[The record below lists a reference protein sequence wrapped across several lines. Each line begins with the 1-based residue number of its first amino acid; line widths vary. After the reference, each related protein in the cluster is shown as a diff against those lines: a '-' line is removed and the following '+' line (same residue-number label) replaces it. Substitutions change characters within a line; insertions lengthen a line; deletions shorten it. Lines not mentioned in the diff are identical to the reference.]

1 MCVGRDEELGKLE
14 NLYSKGCFQMVVVY
28 GRRRVGKTTLISE
41 FAKGKRTLF
50 FTALE
55 QSDRDNLSDLTA
67 RIREFF
73 DLPRMVG
80 SFESWADAF
89 DFIADEASKEPF
101 VFVFDEFPYAA
112 QRNPSLPSILQIA
125 IDHKL
130 QETGLFLVLCGS
142 NQGFMESKVLGRK
155 SPLHGR
161 RTSQMRVLP
170 LDFMQA
176 KEMLPGLDIQEAFR
190 YYGCFGGVPYY
201 LSQIEPDLDLQEN
214 LERLYFDPAGFLY
227 EEPLSLLRQE
237 LDEPALYNSIL
248 RSVAGGANK
257 PNEIS
262 GKTGIAQTSLPRY
275 LKTLID
281 LGILERVVP
290 FSENPETSRR
300 SIYRISEACYDF
312 WFRFVMPYA
321 SEVENGLGEAVARA
335 ITDSEINGYL
345 GRRFERVCAEW
356 LVGQARRD
364 ALPISV
370 TSVGSWWGTNPETR
384 SQTDIDVVAANRVS
398 KEMLIGECKYRVDF
412 NVSQVIDDLKGKR
425 NLMKG
430 YKTNG
435 LYVFSRYKVE
445 SSIIAAYPDV
455 RFVSLEDF

>member
-1 MCVGRDEELGKLE
+1 MFVGRDEELEKLE
-14 NLYSKGCFQMVVVY
+14 KLYNKGCFQMVVVY

-41 FAKGKRTLF
+41 FAKDKRTLF

-73 DLPRMVG
+73 DLPRMTG
-80 SFESWADAF
+80 SFESWVDAF

-112 QRNPSLPSILQIA
+112 QRNISLPSILQIA

-176 KEMLPGLDIQEAFR
+176 KKMLPELDIQEAFR

-201 LSQIEPDLDLQEN
+201 LSQIDQDLELQKN
-214 LERLYFDPAGFLY
+214 LERLYFDPTGFLY

-262 GKTGIAQTSLPRY
+262 DKTGIAQTSLPRY

-281 LGILERVVP
+281 LSILERVVP

-321 SEVENGLGEAVARA
+321 SEVESGLGEAVARA
-335 ITDSEINGYL
+335 ITDSELNSYL

-356 LVGQARRD
+356 LVDQARRD
-364 ALPISV
+364 ELLISV
-370 TSVGSWWGTNPETR
+370 TSVGSWWGTNPETK
-384 SQTDIDVVAANRVS
+384 SQTNIDVVAANRVS
-398 KEMLIGECKYRVDF
+398 KEMLIGECKYRSDF
-412 NVSQVIDDLKGKR
+412 NVSQVIDNLEGKR
-425 NLMKG
+425 NLVKG
-430 YKTNG
+430 YKTSG
-435 LYVFSRYKVE
+435 LYVFSRHKIE
-445 SSIIAAYPDV
+445 NSITAAYPDV
-455 RFVSLEDF
+455 GFVSLEDF